1 MKNPLF
7 EYGHQFSVGVRIVET
22 IHMVDTVE
30 DWSDV
35 RSPSRAA
42 RRRRQ
47 GHKQRIKFMT
57 VPKPYG
63 IESNGVLFVHPD
75 TARQIRETIKLEA
88 RSLTDYAMFHGERR

>member
-1 MKNPLF
+1 MKNPIF
-7 EYGHQFSVGVRIVET
+7 YGYGLQFSIGVRIVET
-22 IHMVDTVE
+22 IHMTDTVE

-47 GHKQRIKFMT
+47 GHKQRIKFRT

-63 IESNGVLFVHPD
+63 IESNGVLFVHPE
-75 TARQIRETIKLEA
+75 TARQIREMIKLEA
-88 RSLTDYAMFHGERR
+88 RVLTEYVMFQG